1 MRIFAVSAACAAA
14 LIAILTST
22 AAAQDEEES
31 SGPWSISGTIV
42 GTSDYMFRGV
52 SQTQNDA
59 AIQGSIDLSHES
71 GFYAGVWAS
80 NVDFGPF
87 DAAGTSIELD
97 IYAGWSGSSEDEL
110 FSYDFNV
117 TWFTYPDAE
126 TEDNGLPT
134 YSYFEG
140 YAQLGYDFG
149 QFAIS
154 GAVSFTPEYF
164 GETGTGLYLTAGIAV
179 PITDWLTIDANIGH
193 QNIEDAAPDSYMD
206 WNAGAT
212 ASIEDHFEVDIR
224 YTDTTLSDIECA
236 SFTGSIEN
244 VCDGRVVFSVSAT
257 LP

>member
-31 SGPWSISGTIV
+31 SGPWTISATAV
-42 GTSDYMFRGV
+42 AASDYMFRGT
-52 SQTQNDA
+52 SQTQNDP

-71 GFYAGVWAS
+71 GFYLGVWGS
-80 NVDFGPF
+80 NVDFGPL
-87 DAAGTSIELD
+87 DAAGTSIEVD
-97 IYAGWSGSSEDEL
+97 IYAGWSGASEDETV
-110 FSYDFNV
+110 SYDFNI
-117 TWFTYPDAE
+117 TWITYPDAE
-126 TEDNGLPT
+126 TDDNGLPT

-154 GAVSFTPEYF
+154 GAVSFTPEFF
-164 GETGTGLYLTAGIAV
+164 GETGTGIYLTGGVAV
-179 PITDWLTIDANIGH
+179 PVTDWLTFDANIGR
-193 QNIEDAAPDSYMD
+193 QSVEDTIPDNYVD

-212 ASIEDHFEVDIR
+212 ATIEENFTVDIR
-224 YTDTTLSDIECA
+224 YVDSNLSDIDCA
-236 SFTGSIEN
+236 FYTGSIAN
-244 VCDGRVVFSVSAT
+244 ICDGRVVFSVSAT